1 MNTSGYN
8 PYKGT
13 RKKTREKRSFKLPKW
28 TGGVKRWGIKLLIIL
43 FLAFAAFYVSLG
55 ELRFF
60 ANNFLSLG
68 FFNKDY
74 LIVLQNNYEARPT
87 GGFVTA
93 YGEISVTMGNPS
105 EPAFF
110 NSYEIDTEEYITP
123 PFPHEDFLKNEW
135 YEGYTFRDANWE
147 PHFPQSADTLIQLYN
162 KKFPEKEVD
171 GMIVMNFSMI
181 EDLLDELGGIEL
193 NDELLTKDNLFKKLT
208 DAVNDVDRHD
218 EVALIE
224 RKSVLAELAG
234 PLMSKIKWHPFKTKR
249 VIEKALAKKDMYLW
263 FKGEGLQARAAKRGW
278 TNELVA
284 KEGADFLHVNL
295 ANLGSK
301 KADRYL
307 IKEVYHHVNIKKE
320 LPEVTTEITLR
331 YPGEANIYSDNYK
344 GYLRVYIP
352 ENATVQSDVLGASVK
367 NELGFKVIGT
377 EIILPAGG
385 KSTISYTYQLPRTL
399 LGNGQYDL
407 RLVKQS
413 GDNKRFTVTVDGP
426 EDSGIESELFTSK
439 ENQAL
444 WQGMPESDLDLSLS
458 LLPDETAP
466 YPIEQVFDDLNTISI
481 FWNESIREDSAGD
494 ALNYQVID
502 MDRIDAEVTDTVKV
516 TYAELVGGNT
526 VRLELEGVSDQKLE
540 RYQIIMTDIEDLSGN
555 FITPNPKN
563 ITAVQRIKP
572 TEVEAALNS
581 ATSLNGL

>member
-1 MNTSGYN
+1 MNATGYS
-8 PYKGT
+8 PYKGGRET
-13 RKKTREKRSFKLPKW
+13 SGKRKFKLPKW
-28 TGGVKRWGIKLLIIL
+28 TGGIKKWGIKLALLLLLIFIG
-43 FLAFAAFYVSLG
+43 FYINLG

-74 LIVLQNNYEARPT
+74 LIVLQNNYEARPA

-171 GMIVMNFSMI
+171 GIIVVNFSMI
-181 EDLLDELGGIEL
+181 EDLLEELGGIDL
-193 NDELLTKDNLFKKLT
+193 SGELLTKDNLFKKLT

-224 RKSVLAELAG
+224 RKSILGELAG
-234 PLMSKIKWHPFKTKR
+234 PLMSKIKWNPFKTKR
-249 VIEKALAKKDMYLW
+249 VVESALENKDMYLW
-263 FKGEGLQARAAKRGW
+263 FKSEGLQSRAAKRGW

-307 IKEVYHHVNIKKE
+307 LKEVYHHVNVKKE
-320 LPEVTTEITLR
+320 LPEVTTEIVLR

-367 NELGFKVIGT
+367 DEFGFKVIGT

-385 KSTISYTYQLPRTL
+385 KSIISYTYQLPRTL
-399 LGNGQYDL
+399 LGDDKYDL

-426 EDSGIESELFTSK
+426 VDSGVESELFTSK
-439 ENQAL
+439 ENQAI
-444 WQGMPESDLDLSLS
+444 WQGELEKDLDLNLS
-458 LLPDETAP
+458 ILPDVSAP
-466 YPIEQVFDDLNTISI
+466 YPIEQVFDNLNQISI

-502 MDRIDAEVTDTVKV
+502 MDRINEEVTDTVKV

-526 VRLELEGVSDQKLE
+526 VRLELEGISEQALE
-540 RYQIIMTDIEDLSGN
+540 RYQIIMTDLEDLSGN
-555 FITPNPKN
+555 LITPNPKN
-563 ITAVQRIKP
+563 ITAVQRIRP
-572 TEVEAALNS
+572 TAVEEALNS
-581 ATSLNGL
+581 ATSFETR